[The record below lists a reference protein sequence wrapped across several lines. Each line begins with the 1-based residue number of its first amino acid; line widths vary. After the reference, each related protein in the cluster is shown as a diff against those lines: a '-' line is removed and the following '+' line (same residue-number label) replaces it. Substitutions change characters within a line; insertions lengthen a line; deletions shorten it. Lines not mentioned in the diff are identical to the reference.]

1 MQHTPTC
8 CPRPHTLTA
17 GVGRER
23 FLPVERSTR
32 RTQWDEVLQRARLD
46 SLPVANLRV
55 RLFDD
60 GNFHHGAQFCGQN
73 TRQVELDAKD
83 AVATTVP
90 GWCECGGWLG
100 TRFGALLQAVHEQ
113 YRAIEDET
121 SELRHTEW
129 NDAWHAFSSLSDRQ
143 SWVYRTDDL
152 ELEHLR
158 HRTRLATLAVLE
170 RSRAALPVADL
181 ERRIGAQGLRVPI
194 QPGDGAFLQRWAHDL
209 RIDPRPQPHRRA
221 VRAARRCEYDD
232 LLDTALADAHARNDR
247 VLVVVLAGT
256 NQELPL
262 DTGLPAELA
271 LLLWA
276 LGLTTTGTQVLHLLR
291 PIAEG
296 IAAISSQHQRIGVA
310 QSDETDTETL
320 EALRTLC
327 EDARSSKSD
336 GFDLDGLL
344 TTSRML

>member
-1 MQHTPTC
+1 M
-8 CPRPHTLTA
+8 
-17 GVGRER
+17 
-23 FLPVERSTR
+23 ERSARQTE
-32 RTQWDEVLQRARLD
+32 WDAVLQRARLD

-60 GNFHHGAQFCGQN
+60 GNFHHGDQFCGHN

-90 GWCECGGWLG
+90 DWCECGGWLG

-129 NDAWHAFSSLSDRQ
+129 CDAWHAFSSLTDRQ
-143 SWVYRTDDL
+143 SWIYRTDDL

-158 HRTRLATLAVLE
+158 QRTRLATLTVLE
-170 RSRAALPVADL
+170 RSRAVLPLADL
-181 ERRIGAQGLRVPI
+181 ERRIVAQGLRVSI

-209 RIDPRPQPHRRA
+209 RIDPRPHRQA
-221 VRAARRCEYDD
+221 VQAARHCAYDD
-232 LLDTALADAHARNDR
+232 LLDSSLADAYTRNDR

-256 NQELPL
+256 NQDLPL
-262 DTGLPAELA
+262 DTGLPAELG

-276 LGLTTTGTQVLHLLR
+276 LGRTTTGTQVLHLLR

-296 IAAISSQHQRIGVA
+296 IAAISSQYQRVGVA

-327 EDARSSKSD
+327 EDARGSGGD
-336 GFDLDGLL
+336 DFDLDELL
-344 TTSRML
+344 TTARML